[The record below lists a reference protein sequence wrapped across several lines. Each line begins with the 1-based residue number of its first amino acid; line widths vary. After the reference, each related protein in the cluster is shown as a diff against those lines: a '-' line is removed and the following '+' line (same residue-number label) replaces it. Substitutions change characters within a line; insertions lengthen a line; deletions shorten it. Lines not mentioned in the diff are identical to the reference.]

1 MQVPEVRYALSGDLR
16 LAYQQ
21 WGEGPPLFIIPDLIS
36 NVEVTWEHELYRRTL
51 EYLGRHMTCVYFDK
65 RGIGMS
71 DSFDEAPTLEQRNAD
86 ILAVMDAVG
95 WEQAHVVGQSEGA
108 AMGMLF
114 AVDYPERVLSLT
126 LMNTF
131 APPAYRHRQREY
143 LREGD
148 PRWKSSEELYEC
160 FMRIVSTWG
169 VDASYLVELAMPSQV
184 GNEAFTRWVARLTR
198 FAASPRDFVRQL
210 DSIFNLDAGNA
221 PERVTTPTMVIHATG
236 DQELH
241 VTAGRLLA
249 DVIPD
254 AKLVELD
261 CADHFAWVMPN
272 WRVLSD
278 HIIEFATGTKPT
290 SATSRRFATVLFT
303 DIVNS
308 TSRSA
313 SVGDEAWRHILDS
326 HDRTARHLIDR
337 HGGRIVKS
345 TGDGLL
351 AVFDSPSSS
360 VECGLGLLE
369 QLSGIGLSIRA
380 GVHAGEIEVHDDGDI
395 SGIAV
400 NLAARV
406 EQQAAD
412 GSLWTSS
419 TIRDMLLGGDAVFTN
434 EGEYQ
439 LKGIDGDWRLYS
451 VARS

>member
-1 MQVPEVRYALSGDLR
+1 MEVPEVRYARSGDLR
-16 LAYQQ
+16 LAFQQ

-36 NVEVTWEHELYRRTL
+36 NVEITWEHELYRRTL

-86 ILAVMDAVG
+86 VRAVMDAVG
-95 WEQAHVVGQSEGA
+95 WDQAHVVGQSEGA

-114 AVDYPERVLSLT
+114 AVDHPERVLSLT
-126 LMNTF
+126 MTNTF

-148 PRWKSSEELYEC
+148 PPLQSNEEIYEC
-160 FMRIVSTWG
+160 FMRILSTWG
-169 VDASYLVELAMPSQV
+169 EDASYLVELAMPSQV
-184 GNEAFTRWVARLTR
+184 GNESFTRWVARLTR

-210 DSIFNLDAGNA
+210 DSIFNLDAGDA
-221 PERVTTPTMVIHATG
+221 PERLTTPTMVIHAAG

-249 DVIPD
+249 DVIPG
-254 AKLVELD
+254 AKYVELD
-261 CADHFAWVMPN
+261 GADHFAWVMPS
-272 WRVLSD
+272 WRELAD
-278 HIIEFATGTKPT
+278 HIIEFATG
-290 SATSRRFATVLFT
+290 SAPIRTTSRQFATVLFT

-308 TSRSA
+308 TSQSA
-313 SVGDEAWRHILDS
+313 SVGDEAWRETLDG
-326 HDRTARHLIDR
+326 HDRTARQLIDR

-351 AVFDSPSSS
+351 AVFTAPSSG

-369 QLSGIGLSIRA
+369 ELSGIGLTIR
-380 GVHAGEIEVHDDGDI
+380 GGLHAGEIEVRDDGDI
-395 SGIAV
+395 AGIAV

-412 GSLWTSS
+412 GELWTSS
-419 TIRDMLLGGDAVFTN
+419 TVRDMLLGGDTVFADQ
-434 EGEYQ
+434 GEHQ
-439 LKGIDGDWRLYS
+439 LKGIDGSWRLFS
-451 VARS
+451 ATRG